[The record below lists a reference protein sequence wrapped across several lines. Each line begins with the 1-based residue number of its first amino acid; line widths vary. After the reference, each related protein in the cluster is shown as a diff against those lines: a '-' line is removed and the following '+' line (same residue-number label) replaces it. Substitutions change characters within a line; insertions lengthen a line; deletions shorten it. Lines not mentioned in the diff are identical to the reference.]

1 MDSWRALQFFE
12 SCGSLRERGKKEV
25 DSSTSTLTLDV
36 KHSSTLISNSASQRS
51 HLLVQLAPDPQH
63 LNVLSTYPRIVPSI
77 SQWKL
82 VQTAI
87 KTRTSAQI
95 RSHAQKYFQK
105 CAKQEQSSL
114 ATGVSEDAFVVL
126 ELCEKVLK
134 TLKKK
139 RDDYNLANKVPMEDS
154 DLEGST
160 ENDMESIN
168 NSLNSSSSTTNTSN
182 HSVYSFAYPVGEES
196 TVLGRDELIA
206 LEFLCCNQKDNYTPL
221 KRNLDDMNI
230 KVDKSIEIGNY
241 PCHRKAE
248 TEDNNRNSESLLNQK
263 AYSSFQYKDIIST
276 GDHCLG
282 QKKRVKM

>member
-1 MDSWRALQFFE
+1 MSRTVQSAVFIAHIISRKPNRLHIFNRTETNYIPKSLQYVTESFF
-12 SCGSLRERGKKEV
+12 
-25 DSSTSTLTLDV
+25 
-36 KHSSTLISNSASQRS
+36 
-51 HLLVQLAPDPQH
+51 LL
-63 LNVLSTYPRIVPSI
+63 
-77 SQWKL
+77 QWKL

-105 CAKQEQSSL
+105 CAKQEQSTL

-139 RDDYNLANKVPMEDS
+139 RDDYNLANKVPIEDS
-154 DLEGST
+154 DHEGST
-160 ENDMESIN
+160 ENEMESTN
-168 NSLNSSSSTTNTSN
+168 NSLNSSSSTANTSN

-206 LEFLCCNQKDNYTPL
+206 LEFLCCNQKDNYSPL
-221 KRNLDDMNI
+221 KRNLEDMNI
-230 KVDKSIEIGNY
+230 KVDKSMEIGNF

-248 TEDNNRNSESLLNQK
+248 TQEDGRNLGGLSNHK
-263 AYSSFQYKDIIST
+263 AFNSFQYKDSIPAA
-276 GDHCLG
+276 DHCLG
-282 QKKRVKM
+282 QNKRVKM